1 MEFDFNPR
9 SPHGE
14 RQAPPC
20 AVCIYADFN
29 PRSPHGERR
38 HVTTPLLP
46 VARISIHAPRT
57 GSDGNG
63 EGNTLNARISIHAP
77 RTGSDQQFQCGLTR
91 CIRFQS
97 TLPARGATPDVRSCV
112 EIVCISIHAPRTGSD
127 PPCLYLD
134 GKAYRISIHAPRT
147 GSDKFLANTAMLLRN
162 FNPRSPHG
170 ERRFAD
176 CVLRVLKN
184 FNPRSPHGERH
195 QRRLV
200 CGLTLEISIHA
211 PRTGSD
217 LIV

>member
-1 MEFDFNPR
+1 MTRRPHLYFNPR

-14 RQAPPC
+14 RLLQ
-20 AVCIYADFN
+20 VGKRMMEFDFN

-97 TLPARGATPDVRSCV
+97 TLPARGAWIEIAIKLPCASISPASLPVRGAWIEITGFISNDTSSTPSLPVRGAWI
-112 EIVCISIHAPRTGSD
+112 EIFGRRRAVAP
-127 PPCLYLD
+127 
-134 GKAYRISIHAPRT
+134 GK
-147 GSDKFLANTAMLLRN
+147 G
-162 FNPRSPHG
+162 RSPCG
-170 ERRFAD
+170 ERG
-176 CVLRVLKN
+176 LK
-184 FNPRSPHGERH
+184 
-195 QRRLV
+195 
-200 CGLTLEISIHA
+200 
-211 PRTGSD
+211 
-217 LIV
+217 

>member
-1 MEFDFNPR
+1 MTRRPHLYFNPR

-14 RQAPPC
+14 RLLQ
-20 AVCIYADFN
+20 VGKRMMEFDFN

-97 TLPARGATPDVRSCV
+97 TLPARGATESACRN
-112 EIVCISIHAPRTGSD
+112 ENAGNISIHAPRTGSD
-127 PPCLYLD
+127 AGEID
-134 GKAYRISIHAPRT
+134 AQGNFIAISIHAPRT
-147 GSDKFLANTAMLLRN
+147 GSDRPL
-162 FNPRSPHG
+162 SY
-170 ERRFAD
+170 RR
-176 CVLRVLKN
+176 
-184 FNPRSPHGERH
+184 
-195 QRRLV
+195 
-200 CGLTLEISIHA
+200 
-211 PRTGSD
+211 
-217 LIV
+217 

>member
-1 MEFDFNPR
+1 MTRRPHLYFNPR

-14 RQAPPC
+14 RLLQ
-20 AVCIYADFN
+20 VGKRMMEFDFN

-97 TLPARGATPDVRSCV
+97 TLPARGATESACRN
-112 EIVCISIHAPRTGSD
+112 ENAGNISIHAPRTGSD
-127 PPCLYLD
+127 QGDLD
-134 GKAYRISIHAPRT
+134 KETRLKLFQSTLPARGATLAGCDGAP
-147 GSDKFLANTAMLLRN
+147 SPKD

-170 ERRFAD
+170 ERRGGD
-176 CVLRVLKN
+176 
-184 FNPRSPHGERH
+184 
-195 QRRLV
+195 
-200 CGLTLEISIHA
+200 
-211 PRTGSD
+211 
-217 LIV
+217 